1 MTPKI
6 KKQGVEKKS
15 YPIIKAS
22 FERLGAWYQKLPD
35 FPYSY
40 TKDTNVRFSYNKPFD
55 MEALYQGVNYYIE
68 MKGARE
74 IRGLSFRDV
83 RKSQIEAFE
92 KIIPNK
98 CRKDYTL
105 IGYYFHTPR
114 ELKKLLFVDYNK
126 LATRGLIPKKEV
138 LLFLEKKGDIH
149 GENYIDPED
158 GKKKR
163 RHFFPLEKID
173 DYII

>member
-22 FERLGAWYQKLPD
+22 FERLGAWYHKIADQGYIPGVM
-35 FPYSY
+35 
-40 TKDTNVRFSYNKPFD
+40 NRFTPTKPFD
-55 MEALYQGVNYYIE
+55 MEALFQGVNYYIE

-74 IRGLSFRDV
+74 IRGLSIRDV
-83 RKSQIEAFE
+83 RKSQIEAFK

-98 CRKDYTL
+98 RREDYVL
-105 IGYYFHTPR
+105 IGYYFYTPR
-114 ELKKLLFVDYNK
+114 ELKKLLFIDYNK
-126 LATRGLIPKKEV
+126 LANQGLIPKKEV
-138 LLFLEKKGDIH
+138 LLFLERKGDIH